1 MLTTLMMVETE
12 RLGGQYNCQVVG
24 RLKISAYLRTGIENG
39 AAFWEKT
46 SVFTGNEPLN
56 GKTKSHFGVRVALQ
70 WWSWPVLMFAHDSVE
85 VKIPT
90 SMRGRTLR
98 KNEEN
103 HSSVSK
109 SDAIDSHWTKSLDS
123 FWFIRGGDRMQD
135 FFQRVAAAAVD
146 RGDRNL
152 PGRQE
157 WVELRSFCGI
167 IYWPLLD
174 CLDFM
179 VLSPTTQE
187 KLPGSISPAVSRLAV
202 RMRIMDILGPIYIP
216 PQFRGTAIGRRGRY
230 AVLERWFLAWTCNLA
245 QRTSLVPEPVVVK
258 PGNGASMNGLIRDMH
273 DKVRDQAVFLRQ
285 WERRHIYIP
294 KKPELGHE

>member
-1 MLTTLMMVETE
+1 M
-12 RLGGQYNCQVVG
+12 
-24 RLKISAYLRTGIENG
+24 
-39 AAFWEKT
+39 
-46 SVFTGNEPLN
+46 GNEQLN
-56 GKTKSHFGVRVALQ
+56 GKTMFHFEWSRALQ
-70 WWSWPVLMFAHDSVE
+70 WWMWPVLAFAHGGVE
-85 VKIPT
+85 LKLPT
-90 SMRGRTLR
+90 SMRGRTPR

-103 HSSVSK
+103 HSVVSK
-109 SDAIDSHWTKSLDS
+109 SDASDFETTKSWTVFDP
-123 FWFIRGGDRMQD
+123 FWGERTRRMQH
-135 FFQRVAAAAVD
+135 FIQRVAVAAVD

-157 WVELRSFCGI
+157 WVELRSFLGI
-167 IYWPLLD
+167 FYWPLLD
-174 CLDFM
+174 CLDFL

-187 KLPGSISPAVSRLAV
+187 MLPGSISPAVSRLAV

-216 PQFRGTAIGRRGRY
+216 PQFKGTAIGRRGRY